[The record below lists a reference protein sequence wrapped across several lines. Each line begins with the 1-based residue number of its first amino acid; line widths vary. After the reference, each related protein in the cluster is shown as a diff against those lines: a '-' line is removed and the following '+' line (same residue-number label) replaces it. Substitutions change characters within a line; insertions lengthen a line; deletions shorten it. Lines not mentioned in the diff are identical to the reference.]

1 MLLSQVSLREQQI
14 SPTPRRGRAGRVE
27 LPKRRRSVAP
37 EHVMRH
43 GSQQNTPK
51 RERAALPLERQNL
64 PPTKPQN
71 VHRAKNAG
79 KFGAKEEAMSSEE
92 ILARYDNYYSGATD
106 WDTAQQPAHDEHNNA
121 AAAERYFTLITD
133 FFEYGW
139 GDAFHMAPLRPDWSF
154 KRSMA
159 YWEQNFVLTAG
170 IQRDMKVADLGMGI
184 GGPMR
189 RVVEF
194 TGANMTGVTICQH
207 QVNRANQ
214 ITSTLPEYIQDRTEY
229 LVGDYNDLPSQMK
242 PSSYDAAYFM
252 ESLSHSEDRAIPL
265 AQAAKIVK
273 PGGIVAGWQW
283 MLKPAFDY
291 DNPRHMDLKRGMEY
305 GGGLRNLNKPDAR
318 HEEYKRAGLEVLQSY
333 DMGTDAIERGHLGW
347 WKALTTGVD
356 LPSRLTSSH
365 WGRKLTM
372 GTVKILE
379 TIGVAEPGTLR
390 TALMLEHCGF
400 SAATAGELGIFTP
413 AWVTIA
419 RVPTNKNDKEHQK
432 RIEGLQATIDLALKA
447 KK

>member
-1 MLLSQVSLREQQI
+1 
-14 SPTPRRGRAGRVE
+14 
-27 LPKRRRSVAP
+27 
-37 EHVMRH
+37 
-43 GSQQNTPK
+43 
-51 RERAALPLERQNL
+51 
-64 PPTKPQN
+64 
-71 VHRAKNAG
+71 
-79 KFGAKEEAMSSEE
+79 MSSEE

-214 ITSTLPEYIQDRTEY
+214 ITSELPPYIQDRTEY
-229 LVGDYNDLPSQMK
+229 LVGDYNDLPSSMK

>member
-1 MLLSQVSLREQQI
+1 MRIAAATDSKSYKNRAGRTSHRRRGQLLAGLQGPLGRFFVMAKGFSLITVGLAVGAAWYLRNVAFPGEFVRAAD

-27 LPKRRRSVAP
+27 LPRRRRRVAP
-37 EHVMRH
+37 ERVMRD
-43 GSQQNTPK
+43 TARTK
-51 RERAALPLERQNL
+51 RTKERARSLAAKTAKPPPPSLKSKHPPRARLE
-64 PPTKPQN
+64 T
-71 VHRAKNAG
+71 NAG

-214 ITSTLPEYIQDRTEY
+214 ITSTLPEYIQDRTER

-252 ESLSHSEDRAIPL
+252 ESLSHSEDRAIPP

-273 PGGIVAGWQW
+273 PWHRRRLAVDAQAG
-283 MLKPAFDY
+283 ADY
-291 DNPRHMDLKRGMEY
+291 DNRHMDLKR
-305 GGGLRNLNKPDAR
+305 AW
-318 HEEYKRAGLEVLQSY
+318 S
-333 DMGTDAIERGHLGW
+333 
-347 WKALTTGVD
+347 
-356 LPSRLTSSH
+356 
-365 WGRKLTM
+365 
-372 GTVKILE
+372 
-379 TIGVAEPGTLR
+379 
-390 TALMLEHCGF
+390 TAAACG
-400 SAATAGELGIFTP
+400 I
-413 AWVTIA
+413 
-419 RVPTNKNDKEHQK
+419 
-432 RIEGLQATIDLALKA
+432 
-447 KK
+447 

>member
-1 MLLSQVSLREQQI
+1 
-14 SPTPRRGRAGRVE
+14 
-27 LPKRRRSVAP
+27 
-37 EHVMRH
+37 
-43 GSQQNTPK
+43 
-51 RERAALPLERQNL
+51 
-64 PPTKPQN
+64 
-71 VHRAKNAG
+71 
-79 KFGAKEEAMSSEE
+79 
-92 ILARYDNYYSGATD
+92 
-106 WDTAQQPAHDEHNNA
+106 
-121 AAAERYFTLITD
+121 
-133 FFEYGW
+133 
-139 GDAFHMAPLRPDWSF
+139 MAPLRPDWSF

-305 GGGLRNLNKPDAR
+305 GGGSDREQARRR
-318 HEEYKRAGLEVLQSY
+318 HEEHKGAGLEALQSY
-333 DMGTDAIERGHLGW
+333 DMGSDAIEGGHSVVAFLTRRGPTLKINVLTLGPQAHDGHRENPGDDRRRGAGDAPDGTDARALRLLGGHGRRTGHL
-347 WKALTTGVD
+347 
-356 LPSRLTSSH
+356 H
-365 WGRKLTM
+365 
-372 GTVKILE
+372 
-379 TIGVAEPGTLR
+379 
-390 TALMLEHCGF
+390 
-400 SAATAGELGIFTP
+400 AGLGDDRARPYEQERQGAPEAHRGP
-413 AWVTIA
+413 A
-419 RVPTNKNDKEHQK
+419 
-432 RIEGLQATIDLALKA
+432 GYY
-447 KK
+447 

>member
-1 MLLSQVSLREQQI
+1 MPNSHGDDRFKKLQESCGSHQPSKRGQLLAGLQGPLGRFFVMAKGFSLITVGLAVGAAWYLRNVAFPGEFVRAAD

-27 LPKRRRSVAP
+27 LPRRRRRVAP
-37 EHVMRH
+37 ERVMRP
-43 GSQQNTPK
+43 GSHQTH
-51 RERAALPLERQNL
+51 ERARAPPCRENGKTAASLTQKQTPTARTTRNQRRQVRR
-64 PPTKPQN
+64 QGGGH
-71 VHRAKNAG
+71 V
-79 KFGAKEEAMSSEE
+79 SSEE

-139 GDAFHMAPLRPDWSF
+139 GDAFHMAPLGPDWSF

-229 LVGDYNDLPSQMK
+229 LVGDYNDLPSSMK

-252 ESLSHSEDRAIPL
+252 ESLSHSEDRAIPSGASGQNSQARRHRRRL
-265 AQAAKIVK
+265 AVDAE
-273 PGGIVAGWQW
+273 AGVRLRQSS
-283 MLKPAFDY
+283 PHGFE
-291 DNPRHMDLKRGMEY
+291 KRGMEY
-305 GGGLRNLNKPDAR
+305 GGGCGISISRT
-318 HEEYKRAGLEVLQSY
+318 RATRS
-333 DMGTDAIERGHLGW
+333 T
-347 WKALTTGVD
+347 K
-356 LPSRLTSSH
+356 
-365 WGRKLTM
+365 
-372 GTVKILE
+372 
-379 TIGVAEPGTLR
+379 
-390 TALMLEHCGF
+390 
-400 SAATAGELGIFTP
+400 EL
-413 AWVTIA
+413 
-419 RVPTNKNDKEHQK
+419 D
-432 RIEGLQATIDLALKA
+432 
-447 KK
+447 

>member
-1 MLLSQVSLREQQI
+1 MAKGSGASYLAVGLAVGSAYYLRN
-14 SPTPRRGRAGRVE
+14 
-27 LPKRRRSVAP
+27 VAFP
-37 EHVMRH
+37 
-43 GSQQNTPK
+43 
-51 RERAALPLERQNL
+51 
-64 PPTKPQN
+64 
-71 VHRAKNAG
+71 G
-79 KFGAKEEAMSSEE
+79 KFGAKEESMTSEE

-106 WDTAQQPAHDEHNNA
+106 WDTAQQPAHDEQNNA

-159 YWEQNFVLTAG
+159 YWEANFVLTAG
-170 IQRDMKVADLGMGI
+170 IKRDMKVADLGMGI

-207 QVNRANQ
+207 QANRANQ
-214 ITSTLPEYIQDRTEY
+214 ITAKLPAYIQDRTEY
-229 LVGDYNDLPSQMK
+229 LVGDYNDLPSSMQ
-242 PSSYDAAYFM
+242 PSTYDAAYFM

-291 DNPRHMDLKRGMEY
+291 DNPRHMDLKRAMEY
-305 GGGLRNLNKPDAR
+305 GGGLRNLNKPEAR
-318 HEEYKRAGLEVLQSY
+318 HEEYKRAGLEILESY

-347 WKALTTGVD
+347 WIALTTGVD

-379 TIGVAEPGTLR
+379 TIGVAEKGTLR

-400 SAATAGELGIFTP
+400 GAATAGELGIFTP

-419 RVPTNKNDKEHQK
+419 RVPPGKNDKEHAK
-432 RIEGLQATIDLALKA
+432 RIDGLQATIDLALKS

>member
-1 MLLSQVSLREQQI
+1 MFGKVFGLGTAIAAGYYLQNVAFPGA
-14 SPTPRRGRAGRVE
+14 SPDRQSPRRFPVEFRFRCRAR
-27 LPKRRRSVAP
+27 AIT
-37 EHVMRH
+37 
-43 GSQQNTPK
+43 TPAIVGK
-51 RERAALPLERQNL
+51 E
-64 PPTKPQN
+64 
-71 VHRAKNAG
+71 AKD
-79 KFGAKEEAMSSEE
+79 MSSED
-92 ILARYDNYYSGATD
+92 ILARYDRYYAGATD
-106 WDTAQQPAHDEHNNA
+106 WGGAQPAHDDNNNA
-121 AAAERYFTLITD
+121 AATERYFTLITD

-159 YWEQNFVLTAG
+159 YWEQNFVLTMG
-170 IQRDMKVADLGMGI
+170 LKRDMRVADLGMGI

-194 TGANMTGVTICQH
+194 TGANMTGVTICEH
-207 QVNRANQ
+207 QIKRAHA
-214 ITSTLPEYIQDRTEY
+214 ITAKLPQYIQDRTEY
-229 LVGDYNDLPSQMK
+229 LRGDYNDLPAQML
-242 PSSYDAAYFM
+242 PSTYDAAYFM
-252 ESLSHSEDRAIPL
+252 ESLSHSEDRASPL

-283 MLKPAFDY
+283 MLRPEFDY
-291 DNPRHMDLKRGMEY
+291 DNERHMDLKRGMEY

-318 HEEYKRAGLEVLQSY
+318 IKEYERAGLEVLDSY

-347 WKALTTGVD
+347 WVALTTGID

-372 GTVKILE
+372 ATTKLLE
-379 TIGVAEPGTLR
+379 IIGVAEPGTLR

-413 AWVTIA
+413 AWVTIS
-419 RVPTNKNDKEHQK
+419 RVPLNKNDKAHQK
-432 RIEGLQATIDLALKA
+432 RIDDLQSNIALALKQ
-447 KK
+447 

>member
-1 MLLSQVSLREQQI
+1 
-14 SPTPRRGRAGRVE
+14 
-27 LPKRRRSVAP
+27 
-37 EHVMRH
+37 
-43 GSQQNTPK
+43 
-51 RERAALPLERQNL
+51 
-64 PPTKPQN
+64 
-71 VHRAKNAG
+71 
-79 KFGAKEEAMSSEE
+79 MSSEE

-214 ITSTLPEYIQDRTEY
+214 ITSELPPYIQDRTEY
-229 LVGDYNDLPSQMK
+229 LVGDYNDLPSSMK

-283 MLKPAFDY
+283 MLEPVWKSSSC
-291 DNPRHMDLKRGMEY
+291 
-305 GGGLRNLNKPDAR
+305 DA
-318 HEEYKRAGLEVLQSY
+318 
-333 DMGTDAIERGHLGW
+333 T
-347 WKALTTGVD
+347 
-356 LPSRLTSSH
+356 
-365 WGRKLTM
+365 
-372 GTVKILE
+372 
-379 TIGVAEPGTLR
+379 PGTTSRRWRR
-390 TALMLEHCGF
+390 T
-400 SAATAGELGIFTP
+400 STP
-413 AWVTIA
+413 SSRRSSRDKIA
-419 RVPTNKNDKEHQK
+419 
-432 RIEGLQATIDLALKA
+432 
-447 KK
+447 

>member
-1 MLLSQVSLREQQI
+1 
-14 SPTPRRGRAGRVE
+14 
-27 LPKRRRSVAP
+27 
-37 EHVMRH
+37 
-43 GSQQNTPK
+43 
-51 RERAALPLERQNL
+51 
-64 PPTKPQN
+64 
-71 VHRAKNAG
+71 
-79 KFGAKEEAMSSEE
+79 
-92 ILARYDNYYSGATD
+92 
-106 WDTAQQPAHDEHNNA
+106 
-121 AAAERYFTLITD
+121 
-133 FFEYGW
+133 
-139 GDAFHMAPLRPDWSF
+139 
-154 KRSMA
+154 
-159 YWEQNFVLTAG
+159 
-170 IQRDMKVADLGMGI
+170 
-184 GGPMR
+184 
-189 RVVEF
+189 
-194 TGANMTGVTICQH
+194 
-207 QVNRANQ
+207 
-214 ITSTLPEYIQDRTEY
+214 
-229 LVGDYNDLPSQMK
+229 
-242 PSSYDAAYFM
+242 
-252 ESLSHSEDRAIPL
+252 
-265 AQAAKIVK
+265 
-273 PGGIVAGWQW
+273 
-283 MLKPAFDY
+283 
-291 DNPRHMDLKRGMEY
+291 MDLKRGMEY